1 MVLAP
6 NNLLTAVYPSVK
18 SRLLVHSTSWFQRI
32 KWEYTGPSS
41 KYFRG
46 CPGGGPLVASP
57 LFHLADIRVSISER
71 FPSQS
76 VYSNGHVNQLVFFFS
91 SLSFLFVLY
100 SFCFVQSASL
110 DKCKHQA
117 IPLLSALAAVLYW
130 VDVWTHPI
138 YCCTQWP
145 TVLLSISDARST
157 PDPRW
162 YQEPS
167 SMCLF
172 TSWFCCLFFGREI
185 WIRLHSGQVHTFYD
199 FCCIEFF
206 SFCPN
211 LLIVS

>member
-1 MVLAP
+1 MVSE
-6 NNLLTAVYPSVK
+6 NKVRIHWTIIKVFQGM
-18 SRLLVHSTSWFQRI
+18 SRRWST
-32 KWEYTGPSS
+32 G
-41 KYFRG
+41 
-46 CPGGGPLVASP
+46 
-57 LFHLADIRVSISER
+57 SIS
-71 FPSQS
+71 SLSSHWYQS
-76 VYSNGHVNQLVFFFS
+76 VHFRKISLTVCLFQWPRQPVCLFFF

-130 VDVWTHPI
+130 VDVWTRPI
-138 YCCTQWP
+138 YCCTQRP

-185 WIRLHSGQVHTFYD
+185 WIRLRSGQVHTFYD